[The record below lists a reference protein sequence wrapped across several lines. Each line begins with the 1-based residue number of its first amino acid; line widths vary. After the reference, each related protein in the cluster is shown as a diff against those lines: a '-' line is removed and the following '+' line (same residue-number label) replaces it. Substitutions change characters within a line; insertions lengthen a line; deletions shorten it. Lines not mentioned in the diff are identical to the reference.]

1 MFTNDL
7 FSAKMFSCCGFCCRN
22 QNEKKFGQTLFN
34 IPLIFILKQFDKSLR
49 KQHEFYDHYRKVGT
63 ICEARVM
70 IVRPGSF
77 KKLQDFIIANSTASY
92 NQFKTPKKLRTKATL
107 DLMMSSVVDSINWDI
122 RLSSIHILRAF
133 VFAQAF
139 WYCNTFARKKRTI
152 SS

>member
-1 MFTNDL
+1 MSTIVDCPMCTPN
-7 FSAKMFSCCGFCCRN
+7 FCFC
-22 QNEKKFGQTLFN
+22 TLWH
-34 IPLIFILKQFDKSLR
+34 LQFDKSLR

-107 DLMMSSVVDSINWDI
+107 GLMMNSVVEST
-122 RLSSIHILRAF
+122 
-133 VFAQAF
+133 V
-139 WYCNTFARKKRTI
+139 
-152 SS
+152 